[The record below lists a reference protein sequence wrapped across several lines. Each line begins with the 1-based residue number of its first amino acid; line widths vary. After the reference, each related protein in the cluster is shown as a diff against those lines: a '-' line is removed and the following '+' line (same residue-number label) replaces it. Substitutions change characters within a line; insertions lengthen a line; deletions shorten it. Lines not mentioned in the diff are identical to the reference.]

1 MFCKYCGHELLNDD
15 KFCPFCGKKV
25 NEEQENTEKQVLNTT
40 SVNNDSF
47 KKFEDYNQH
56 VPYYVRQ
63 DNNPNEIEDSGS
75 FGWAVLGFFVP
86 LCGLILY
93 LAWRSTKP
101 KCAKNA
107 GIGALVY
114 VCIAGLFILLTIILS
129 ALAL

>member
-1 MFCKYCGHELLNDD
+1 MFCKYCGHELLSDD

-25 NEEQENTEKQVLNTT
+25 NEEQENTENSSINTT
-40 SVNNDSF
+40 PVSNDGF
-47 KKFEDYNQH
+47 KKFEDVNQH
-56 VPYYVRQ
+56 VPYYVNQ
-63 DNNPNEIEDSGS
+63 PNQNIVDDSGS
-75 FGWAVLGFFVP
+75 FGWAVLGFFIP

-93 LAWRSTKP
+93 LVWRNTKP

-129 ALAL
+129 ALTL